1 MEIFNEHGKPINLK
15 IEIVEQELV
24 QKYIK
29 PEDRVL
35 ELGARYGSVSIRT
48 NKIVNDKS
56 SHYVVEPDSAIW
68 ECLEN
73 NMKINNCNFNIIK
86 GVIAK
91 DKYSVCQKNYSTYT
105 YKDENSKTESYDL
118 PDVDFNVLIVD
129 CEGFFQTFY
138 EENKSLFPK
147 LETIIFEGDEPERCD
162 YDYLLSEF
170 DKLGFKVIEKIKEPT
185 CPNMWHYVL
194 QKDKSNNRQPNLLFC
209 SLSDRPVLSGP
220 MFQRLKSY
228 CDRHNYKCVLE
239 DRILDNSRAAS
250 WSKILL
256 LQREMKA
263 NPDIDTLVWI
273 DDDILITR
281 PDVRFES
288 LIEPYPFEYVLVSED
303 VVWSPIN
310 CGVLVVKNTKE
321 TYEYL
326 QCIWDLCEKYPEK
339 KHGGLWEQD
348 IIVIH
353 ERETRL
359 MNPNQSF
366 IKAIPHNIIQSF
378 HRDNTLPPEK
388 KWKVGHFSAHFT
400 GMPLEKRIKYRDEV
414 LTFIQ

>member
-1 MEIFNEHGKPINLK
+1 MEIFNENGKPINLN
-15 IEIVEQELV
+15 IEIVEQQLV

-29 PEDRVL
+29 PNDKVL

-56 SHYVVEPDSAIW
+56 SHYVVEPDSAVW
-68 ECLEN
+68 DCLEN

-86 GVIAK
+86 GVISK
-91 DKYSVCQKNYSTYT
+91 DKYSVCQKAYSTYT
-105 YKDENSKTESYDL
+105 YKDPNSKTKSYDL

-129 CEGFFQTFY
+129 CEGFFETFY

-185 CPNMWHYVL
+185 CANMWHYVL
-194 QKDKSNNRQPNLLFC
+194 QKPKKILFC
-209 SLSDRPVLSGP
+209 SLSDRPVLSEP
-220 MFQRLKSY
+220 MFERLKSY
-228 CDRHNYKCVLE
+228 CNRHNYKCVLE
-239 DRILDNSRAAS
+239 DKILDKSRAAS

-256 LQREMKA
+256 LQREMKS
-263 NPDIDTLVWI
+263 NPDIKTIVWI

-281 PDVRFES
+281 PDIKFES

-310 CGVLVVKNTKE
+310 CGILVVNNTEE
-321 TYEYL
+321 TYKYL
-326 QCIWDLCEKYPEK
+326 QSIWDLCEKYPDK
-339 KHGGLWEQD
+339 KMNGLWEQD
-348 IIVIH
+348 IMVIN
-353 ERETRL
+353 ERLT
-359 MNPNQSF
+359 NQSF

-400 GMPLEKRIKYRDEV
+400 GMSLENRIKYRDEV
-414 LTFIQ
+414 LTLIK